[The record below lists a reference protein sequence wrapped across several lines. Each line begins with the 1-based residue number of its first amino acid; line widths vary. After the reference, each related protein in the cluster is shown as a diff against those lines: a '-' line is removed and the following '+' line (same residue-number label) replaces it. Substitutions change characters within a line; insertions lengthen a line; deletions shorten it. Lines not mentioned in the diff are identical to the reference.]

1 MQGCDRLWI
10 TAVPVYTVRLMSA
23 AALLLGLI
31 LAIIIATRPAEKLLF
46 SATLKIV
53 IALLCSIFA
62 AYIFFIAMNV
72 PVVGSYLL
80 GQVLGCV
87 IIILICIAIGNAI
100 RKVKGRHKRHD

>member
-1 MQGCDRLWI
+1 MQ
-10 TAVPVYTVRLMSA
+10 LMSA
-23 AALLLGLI
+23 AALLLGII
-31 LAIIIATRPAEKLLF
+31 LAIIIASRPAEKLLF

-62 AYIFFIAMNV
+62 AYIFFIAMNA

-87 IIILICIAIGNAI
+87 IIILICIAIGNTI
-100 RKVKGRHKRHD
+100 RKRKGKK